1 MMNREDLHLLIN
13 EDIYLIQDDIKG
25 DQIIAETNHPTENQK
40 EEVHGPPSE
49 VQGVVEPATMVP
61 EKVQVDERTIPV
73 AIFHESSDDSELE
86 LLQKIISACKL
97 NPDSYQVFANGFNKE
112 VKFHKALIFVAS
124 SKSFYTAIPYQGSQ
138 LLCSKPLKEIAENQQ
153 EKVKLWGALK
163 TFF

>member
-1 MMNREDLHLLIN
+1 MNREDLHLLIN
-13 EDIYLIQDDIKG
+13 EEIYLIQDDAKD
-25 DQIIAETNHPTENQK
+25 DQIVLETDPTAENLN
-40 EEVHGPPSE
+40 EEAPNPPSE
-49 VQGVVEPATMVP
+49 VKKVVEPAAVVP
-61 EKVQVDERTIPV
+61 EKVQVEERTIPV
-73 AIFHESSDDSELE
+73 AIFHESSDDSELD
-86 LLQKIISACKL
+86 LLEKIISACKL
-97 NPDSYQVFANGFNKE
+97 ESDSYQVFANGFNKE

>member
-1 MMNREDLHLLIN
+1 MNREDLHLLIN
-13 EDIYLIQDDIKG
+13 EEIYLIKDDAKG
-25 DQIIAETNHPTENQK
+25 DQIMAETDLPSETRK
-40 EEVHGPPSE
+40 EEAPSPPSE
-49 VQGVVEPATMVP
+49 VQKVAEPATVVP
-61 EKVQVDERTIPV
+61 EKVKVEEDTIPV

-97 NPDSYQVFANGFNKE
+97 EPDSYQVFANGFNKE

-124 SKSFYTAIPYQGSQ
+124 SKSFYAAIPYQGSQ
-138 LLCSKPLKEIAENQQ
+138 LLCSKPLKEIAQNQQ